1 MGQMIKTIE
10 ISNFQ
15 SHKDTILNLSRGVNV
30 IKGRTHSG
38 KSSIIR
44 ALDWALLNR
53 IRGDYFVSHFRDK
66 KGETSVGIEF
76 YDREYIIRKKTPTV
90 NGYELSIGGD
100 IEAIRTDLPEEVRAI
115 TNMTEINLQAQ
126 DELYYMLKE
135 TPGYVAKELN
145 SLVGL
150 DIIDQTLT
158 NLNKLENE
166 NTVKLKLLEKDS
178 KKVKENLE
186 ELDYLDDLEKKVI
199 QIESLWKEYGTLRDK
214 QERLEG
220 ARNEILEL
228 TRTIDNDEEWL
239 KIKEPVDELLQ
250 MLKDHSI
257 QQSLHDKLKDCYVSI
272 NSIEIV
278 RLRSDGLL
286 KTAMARRDKIINS
299 AEYKKQ
305 FCRYCGAHSDHWRK
319 T

>member
-1 MGQMIKTIE
+1 MIKTIE

-15 SHKDTILNLSRGVNV
+15 SHQNTILELSRGVNV
-30 IKGRTHSG
+30 IKGRSHSG

-100 IEAIRTDLPEEVRAI
+100 IEAIRTDLPEEVSNI
-115 TNMTEINLQAQ
+115 TRMSDINVQAQ

-166 NTVKLKLLEKDS
+166 NTVKLKLLTKDS
-178 KKVKENLE
+178 VEIKENLE

-199 QIESLWKEYGTLRDK
+199 EIETLWNEYQELSAKKENLSELNGSLVTLTSVI
-214 QERLEG
+214 EE
-220 ARNEILEL
+220 
-228 TRTIDNDEEWL
+228 DEEWL
-239 KIKEPVDELLQ
+239 KIKEPVNELLQ

-257 QQSLHDKLKDCYVSI
+257 QSSLRDKLKSAIDDI
-272 NSIEIV
+272 DSIEIV
-278 RLRSDGLL
+278 EMGASDRLSDAGKRKLAL
-286 KTAMARRDKIINS
+286 INS
-299 AEYKKQ
+299 KEFKAQTCPK
-305 FCRYCGAHSDHWRK
+305 CGAFSEHWRK
-319 T
+319 HD